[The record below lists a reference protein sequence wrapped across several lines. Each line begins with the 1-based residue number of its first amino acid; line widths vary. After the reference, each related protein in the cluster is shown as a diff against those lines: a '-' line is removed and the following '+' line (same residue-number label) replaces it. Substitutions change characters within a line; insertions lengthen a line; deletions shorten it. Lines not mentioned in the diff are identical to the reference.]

1 MSSPAEHP
9 ATEVPGP
16 AQERIAVCL
25 VSHRS
30 YYEKQGRGIVD
41 ALGRRFDLT
50 CRFVED
56 GWPTDVRDLADY
68 QRFAAII
75 FLIKFR
81 ILKDL
86 DPFDW
91 RDYAGA
97 RIMFDTDACQNYSP
111 IVSRTY
117 LGLWPPVFRS
127 HGFHVLV
134 TTGGV
139 VRDRLIEDGV
149 HAFWIP
155 KAFDAEAFSDLGS
168 PRRPGS
174 ICYYGQ
180 RYAARASMLKRLDH
194 EALPHETFQC
204 SHWELNE
211 RLNQYTAA
219 LICNMEIR
227 GARRVPMRLLTRFPG
242 RLTREIEGIE
252 PMIKN
257 FEVPAAG
264 CAPICDAL
272 RDLDTLGFRDGETMV
287 SYSDFDEL
295 VEKLRYFQAHDD
307 ELRGVGRRAASFV
320 HANHTWD
327 HRARQFEEL
336 IVSGAYLPG

>member
-1 MSSPAEHP
+1 MSPSAERSRTEAAYSPP
-9 ATEVPGP
+9 
-16 AQERIAVCL
+16 ERIDVCL

-68 QRFAAII
+68 QQFAAII

-86 DPFDW
+86 DPFEW
-91 RDYAGA
+91 CDYAGA

-111 IVSRTY
+111 IVSRAY
-117 LGLWPPVFRS
+117 LGLWPPVFRA

-134 TTGGV
+134 TTGGI

-149 HAFWIP
+149 HAYWIP
-155 KAFDAEAFSDLGS
+155 KAFDATTFSDLGN
-168 PRRPGS
+168 PRDPGS

-180 RYAARASMLKRLDH
+180 RYAARVSMLKRLDR
-194 EALPHETFQC
+194 ERLPHETFQC

-211 RLNQYTAA
+211 RLNHFAGA

-227 GARRVPMRLLTRFPG
+227 GARRVPMRLLTRLPVQ
-242 RLTREIEGIE
+242 LTHEIEGLE

-264 CAPICDAL
+264 CAPICDTL
-272 RDLDTLGFRDGETMV
+272 RDLDALGFEDGASMV
-287 SYSDFDEL
+287 SYSNFNEL
-295 VEKLRYFQAHDD
+295 VEKVRYFQSHND
-307 ELRGVGRRAASFV
+307 ELRDIGRRAATFV

-336 IVSGAYLPG
+336 IVSGAYLPE